1 MPKNRFMV
9 DGAGR
14 DVKAKAILIVIL
26 FLTSLVPLAQS
37 NATLPSSPAL
47 SFSPMTCGGQTMWDT
62 VADVNNAVLDI
73 VGNETYPAISTASN
87 ATNLYIRML
96 LDESPLQTSTNLKSF
111 SWGLEFDTDGNLST
125 YEHLIIMNGAGQDTL
140 YIKNNTVTTSPDDPT
155 DSTESTSVTFSNTA
169 SWWNVTAANSAFA
182 GSTDYWLTFI
192 LPWTVLADHNI
203 TREATAAYWFGTSTQ
218 SSNINGDFVCH
229 DGLSN
234 DPVTLQALAS
244 DTGSLDPTTR
254 LSYPNA
260 VDTALGKTVY
270 ASVVNT
276 STLTI
281 NPIAVPPSA
290 TFEVGASTN
299 GTVNATVTSSGVVHL
314 TGLAVGLQDEVMVF
328 ANTTFGTDVVS
339 VNTTF
344 VVNVTEYL
352 AAADHVLT
360 VAAGSQFAN
369 VVGVGATWVP
379 QGTTVEAEGL
389 PSNVAYVPPRSG
401 IVEVANGPQSLVCTL
416 TENGRLF
423 CQGYAQPYYQS
434 PDHENANYY
443 HYYSNRAPSEVMQEG
458 GEAWTHV
465 AGTANEVCASNE
477 ANEVWCWGSN
487 YGSGNMGSI
496 THTASGNLTQ
506 MVSVRSGTFCALF
519 DESLDSVTCWGRN
532 YDGVLGSSITGGWT
546 STATTHSLGTGVE
559 ATALYTGKQVLCIDT
574 AGGDLSC
581 MGRLP
586 TSTGI
591 TTTSSP
597 STSNTLSD
605 LHGQSAIVDM
615 ASEPYGTTCAV
626 LTNGSVACY
635 GSTASSSYVAFRGLG
650 ANGTAPV
657 DAHVLSYVDL
667 PNGMNAEMIA
677 GPDLESNG
685 DANHFCVG
693 TDSAEAWCWGFN
705 RTAYNSSQSDP
716 YSAPAP
722 TAFFSED
729 LPSGTVDLLSRGYNH
744 DDSNGVDLVLTSSN
758 ELLTHYNSSSLS
770 YYDRGNTQNKSASYW
785 TGNDGSYNS
794 SARWHGWDLP
804 SHVLKGEA
812 PDQEGTSRIVL
823 HYNTSTTSS
832 RVLVDLVVTD
842 PFRFTAPI
850 YEYEIDT
857 PVNQPIDI
865 RDLCDNSV
873 SGQRCDVFFAPEQPR
888 GLDLV
893 NGMSSNIGV
902 YSFEGTAQANVIN
915 TTFSIVAQQWVDA
928 YETATIPTFNSG
940 AMVTTFENVVT
951 MRPSLRSYG
960 TFPVVANG
968 FPFDAKL
975 DRLLPLMVASESFSF
990 EGTVPN
996 FNFTLQVEDRR
1007 FETLGE
1013 VNNMFCADGDDGLS
1027 CWGRYY
1033 SNEDYPWQALDNQP
1047 YIFPNTTTIDNT
1059 FSRPVPARLSGDF
1072 SLQDLEGECT
1082 LNSTSVV
1089 VCPQRVGSYPPS
1101 IQWNTKLNGATVQH
1115 KADSGS
1121 CVVLTNGSVG
1131 CWSDYSQYGLTQS
1144 NGVYWRSLP
1153 GGAAATEVV
1162 AFGNNLCAILT
1173 NGSIACTYYKDIYNS
1188 EWILES
1194 QFDVA
1199 PGTLQNGDMALL
1211 EMPAGRTAVRGIGPY
1226 TSGLTCFQLD
1236 DDSVYCTGRYVPD
1249 LDETSSSYDPHQ
1261 TVAGLGTVINSSSST
1276 GSWPACVVDDNHD
1289 LYCTTY
1295 PGYGETHAWGVIRNL
1310 AGAASEQ
1317 FGSQLTTLMPIDTG
1331 GPVVDVAMTS
1341 YTICVLYENGTVS
1354 CAGMDKTI
1362 MGIGEK
1368 EIYFGVNQNW
1378 VPNFVNFTKI
1388 LDTAVGLIVQTAA
1401 TPSQY
1406 GQSQELD
1413 LYVNTSY
1420 GLKDISSD
1428 PPIVW
1433 DGEYSVNY
1441 PFRFDYVHAVEFDSW
1456 TVEIVNTTSFT
1467 IPGTTYCTWCTN
1479 FTFTPQLPQ
1488 NWQFN
1493 PATGDI
1499 TGYASQEF
1507 AATTYTLNASAAN
1520 GSDEVQI
1527 EIAVVK
1533 DLTVPIIVKSN
1544 PYSHIEILVNQSMT
1558 EIDFNDTT
1566 GKATSWSISPSPPTG
1581 VYFETLNGTMWGTP
1595 AFVEFFPRN
1604 YTVTATTAAGMTST
1618 MSFSMQVMSTFT
1630 PIDSDNDGLPDDRDP
1645 DDDNDGYNDTLDPFP
1660 LDPNEWE
1667 DTDADGTGDNADT
1680 DDDNDGVEDTSDLWP
1695 YDGTEWSDNDGDG
1708 TGDNADTDDDNDGFL
1723 DTLEETCGSSSTDNT
1738 SLPTDFDTDGDGDCD
1753 AVDTDDDDDG
1763 WSDADESTCGSNPL
1777 SNLSVPV
1784 DFDGDN
1790 VCDFMDDDDDNDGV
1804 DDVDDDFP
1812 YDPTESDDSDGDGV
1826 GDNADR
1832 FPNNP
1837 NESGDRDG
1845 DGVGDN
1851 GDAFPDDANETV
1863 DTDGDGV
1870 GDNGDAFPSDG
1881 NESADSD
1888 GDGLG
1893 DNADAF
1899 PNDMNETVDTD
1910 GDGVGDNGD
1919 AFPSDA
1925 NESADSDGDGVGD
1938 NSDLFPDDAN
1948 ETIDTDADGVGDNGD
1963 FLPFDPSQSAD
1974 SDGDGCGD
1982 NATGTNGDQF
1992 PNDSTECPDSDGDGV
2007 GDNGDLFPNDANESA
2022 DSDGDGVGDN
2032 ADAFPNDASES
2043 DDADG
2048 DGVGDN
2054 ADFLPNDATQSV
2066 DTDGDGCGD
2075 HPEGTNGDRFPNDA
2089 SECGDADGDGVGDNT
2104 DLFPNDAG
2112 ESVDADGDGY
2122 GDNGDF
2128 LPTDASQWLDSDGDG
2143 CGDNAEGTNGDLFPN
2158 DAYDCTDI
2166 DGDGIG
2172 DRADDDDDNDGVR
2185 DTVDAFPYDAN
2196 ESVDTDGDGMG
2207 DNADEDDDGDG
2218 VSDVDDYDSLNPL
2231 VWDEP
2236 GFSISFGQYFTTIV
2250 GVLFLLVFLT
2260 REKDEDEPDA

>member
-1 MPKNRFMV
+1 MNPTTVLWCVPLAQSM
-9 DGAGR
+9 
-14 DVKAKAILIVIL
+14 KAKAMFLVTI

-192 LPWTVLADHNI
+192 LPWSTLADHDI
-203 TREATAAYWFGTSTQ
+203 TRDTTTAYWFGTSTQ
-218 SSNINGDFVCH
+218 PANINGDFVCH

-244 DTGSLDPTTR
+244 DTDSLDPSTR

-260 VDTALGKTVY
+260 YTAGGAKYVDVT
-270 ASVVNT
+270 VVNGSSLNINAI
-276 STLTI
+276 ST
-281 NPIAVPPSA
+281 PPSA
-290 TFEVGASTN
+290 TYGLEFGPNGSINASVATN
-299 GTVNATVTSSGVVHL
+299 GAVTITGDGVGSDWVK
-314 TGLAVGLQDEVMVF
+314 VF
-328 ANTTFGTDVVS
+328 ANTTFGTSTVS
-339 VNTTF
+339 VNSTF
-344 VVNVTEYL
+344 LVTVTDYL
-352 AAADHVLT
+352 APADHVID
-360 VAAGSQFAN
+360 VAEGAEF
-369 VVGVGATWVP
+369 VHVLPVGDAWINPDV
-379 QGTTVEAEGL
+379 TVEVEGL
-389 PSNVAYVPPRSG
+389 PTGVTYVPPRTNITQVTESG
-401 IVEVANGPQSLVCTL
+401 YYAQCSL
-416 TENGRLF
+416 TEDGRVF
-423 CQGYAQPYYQS
+423 CQGYDNNKALG
-434 PDHENANYY
+434 PDY
-443 HYYSNRAPSEVMQEG
+443 HLNGHYSSVYASRAPVEVHEPAG
-458 GEAWTHV
+458 LDWTAV
-465 AGTANEVCASNE
+465 GSTFSAFCAANG
-477 ANEVWCWGSN
+477 ANDIRCWGDNGVSARTFVNISNLPSDNVTQIVGTTDTFCGLFETGQVNCWGKDPARILTSNSN
-487 YGSGNMGSI
+487 YAF
-496 THTASGNLTQ
+496 TTASVAVTW
-506 MVSVRSGTFCALF
+506 SGSTITELVHLDQSICALSSSGLEYCLGTTINPTTGATEYASA
-519 DESLDSVTCWGRN
+519 DTPSTTSLLSTIN
-532 YDGVLGSSITGGWT
+532 SGSS
-546 STATTHSLGTGVE
+546 V
-559 ATALYTGKQVLCIDT
+559 
-574 AGGDLSC
+574 
-581 MGRLP
+581 
-586 TSTGI
+586 
-591 TTTSSP
+591 
-597 STSNTLSD
+597 
-605 LHGQSAIVDM
+605 VDM
-615 ASEPYGTTCAV
+615 AQEQNTVCAV

-635 GSTASSSYVAFRGLG
+635 GDINYAYMRGMGQGAATPASYHEVTFASLPNNTNATAIAAKSVWNDYARQFCALLDTDEIACWGL
-650 ANGTAPV
+650 NRTNTWPYTAPGPTPAAV
-657 DAHVLSYVDL
+657 NVPANTLDL
-667 PNGMNAEMIA
+667 FTTARSGEYGPSQIITSDNLLYNYRATNG
-677 GPDLESNG
+677 
-685 DANHFCVG
+685 
-693 TDSAEAWCWGFN
+693 
-705 RTAYNSSQSDP
+705 
-716 YSAPAP
+716 
-722 TAFFSED
+722 
-729 LPSGTVDLLSRGYNH
+729 SGY
-744 DDSNGVDLVLTSSN
+744 LV
-758 ELLTHYNSSSLS
+758 
-770 YYDRGNTQNKSASYW
+770 NKSASYSQY
-785 TGNDGSYNS
+785 TGSSINYSAEWHGYDLPAHYINGTLTGLGLHRFTVWYNS
-794 SARWHGWDLP
+794 S
-804 SHVLKGEA
+804 
-812 PDQEGTSRIVL
+812 
-823 HYNTSTTSS
+823 TTSQS
-832 RVLVDLVVTD
+832 YDIELNATA

-857 PVNQPIDI
+857 YVNQPIDV
-865 RDLCDNSV
+865 RDTCVQGDL
-873 SGQRCDVFFAPEQPR
+873 GQRCDAFFAPEAPR
-888 GLDLV
+888 GISLNDYY
-893 NGMSSNIGV
+893 GWTGSN
-902 YSFEGTAQANVIN
+902 FQFTGTAQANVIN
-915 TTFSIVAQQWVDA
+915 TTFSIVVQQWVDTWEV
-928 YETATIPTFNSG
+928 YHPSDYNSG
-940 AMVTTFENVVT
+940 DLVNIFEEVVT
-951 MRPSLRSYG
+951 VRPSLRSFG

-968 FPFDAKL
+968 FPFDANL
-975 DRLLPLMVASESFSF
+975 NRLMPLMTASESFSF

-1007 FETLGE
+1007 FDTLGT
-1013 VNNMFCADGDDGLS
+1013 NNGMVCADGNDGMS

-1033 SNEDYPWQALDNQP
+1033 TYGSTNPYNGISNQRYFL
-1047 YIFPNTTTIDNT
+1047 PNTTTIDDT
-1059 FSRPVPARLSGDF
+1059 FSTPIPSRVSGDF
-1072 SLQDLEGECT
+1072 DISTVGYGT
-1082 LNSTSVV
+1082 LGCVMNATSVV
-1089 VCPQRVGSYPPS
+1089 RCPTSVQYNSPYTITWEDPYNGATASDKSNAGQCAVLSNGSVACRSVNSDWGLPPS
-1101 IQWNTKLNGATVQH
+1101 INGISWMPLP
-1115 KADSGS
+1115 SGAS
-1121 CVVLTNGSVG
+1121 AV
-1131 CWSDYSQYGLTQS
+1131 
-1144 NGVYWRSLP
+1144 
-1153 GGAAATEVV
+1153 EVESMSYR
-1162 AFGNNLCAILT
+1162 NLCAILS
-1173 NGSIACTYYKDIYNS
+1173 NGSIACTVWVPGPGQTGYDHVKLS
-1188 EWILES
+1188 K
-1194 QFDVA
+1194 FDN
-1199 PGTLQNGDMALL
+1199 GSRILQNGDVELL
-1211 EMPAGRTAVRGIGPY
+1211 EMPTGRTAVTFLGMEGR
-1226 TSGLTCFQLD
+1226 SSCVQLD
-1236 DDSVYCTGRYVPD
+1236 DDSVYCFGRNLGD
-1249 LDETSSSYDPHQ
+1249 LDDQNPSYAPHR
-1261 TVAGLGTVINSSSST
+1261 TFGTMGAAINMST
-1276 GSWPACVVDDNHD
+1276 YGNEQSCLVDDNHS
-1289 LYCTTY
+1289 LWCSGYIYSNYYPTY
-1295 PGYGETHAWGVIRNL
+1295 HMLDT
-1310 AGAASEQ
+1310 
-1317 FGSQLTTLMPIDTG
+1317 SQRLDSWTSTYQQVDTG
-1331 GPVVDVAMTS
+1331 GAVVDVEITDR
-1341 YTICVLYENGTVS
+1341 TVCVLYANGTVS
-1354 CAGMDKTI
+1354 CAGVDKTI

-1368 EIYFGVNQNW
+1368 EIYFGVNQGW
-1378 VPNFVNFTKI
+1378 TPAFVNFSKI
-1388 LDTAVGLIVQTAA
+1388 LDTPVGLMVYTPA
-1401 TPSQY
+1401 TPANYGMSQT
-1406 GQSQELD
+1406 LD
-1413 LYVNTSY
+1413 LYVNTTY
-1420 GLKDISSD
+1420 GQKDISDS
-1428 PPIVW
+1428 PPISW
-1433 DGEYSVNY
+1433 DGDYSVNY
-1441 PFRFDYVHAVEFDSW
+1441 PFKLDYVHAVEFESS

-1479 FTFTPQLPQ
+1479 FTFTPPLPQ

-1493 PATGDI
+1493 SVTGDI

-1544 PYSHIEILVNQSMT
+1544 PYSHIEVLVNQSMT

-1566 GKATSWSISPSPPTG
+1566 GKTSSWSISPSPPTG

-1680 DDDNDGVEDTSDLWP
+1680 DDDNDGVDDSNDLWP

-1708 TGDNADTDDDNDGFL
+1708 TGDNADTDDDNDGYL
-1723 DTLEETCGSSSTDNT
+1723 DMLEETCGSSSTDNT
-1738 SLPTDFDTDGDGDCD
+1738 STPTDFDTDGDGDCD
-1753 AVDTDDDDDG
+1753 AVDLDDDDDG
-1763 WSDADESTCGSNPL
+1763 WSDADETTCGSNPL
-1777 SNLSVPV
+1777 WNLSVPV

-1790 VCDFMDDDDDNDGV
+1790 VCDIMDDDDDNDGV

-1812 YDPTESDDSDGDGV
+1812 YDSNETDDTDGDGV

-1832 FPNNP
+1832 FPNDP

-1863 DTDGDGV
+1863 D
-1870 GDNGDAFPSDG
+1870 S
-1881 NESADSD
+1881 
-1888 GDGLG
+1888 
-1893 DNADAF
+1893 
-1899 PNDMNETVDTD
+1899 D

-1925 NESADSDGDGVGD
+1925 NESSDRDGDGVGD
-1938 NSDLFPDDAN
+1938 NSDLFPDDGN
-1948 ETIDTDADGVGDNGD
+1948 ETVDTDGDGVGDNGD

-2007 GDNGDLFPNDANESA
+2007 GDNGDLYPNDANESA

-2043 DDADG
+2043 DDSDG

-2054 ADFLPNDATQSV
+2054 ADFLPNDATQTV
-2066 DTDGDGCGD
+2066 DADGDGCGD
-2075 HPEGTNGDRFPNDA
+2075 NPEGTNGDRFPSDA

-2104 DLFPNDAG
+2104 DLFPNDAD
-2112 ESVDADGDGY
+2112 ESVDTDGDGY

-2128 LPTDASQWLDSDGDG
+2128 LPNDASQWLDSDGDG

-2196 ESVDTDGDGMG
+2196 ETVDTDGDGLG

>member
-1 MPKNRFMV
+1 ML

-14 DVKAKAILIVIL
+14 DVKAKAILLVTL

-62 VADVNNAVLDI
+62 VADVNNAALDI

-299 GTVNATVTSSGVVHL
+299 GNVNATVTSSGVVHL

-389 PSNVAYVPPRSG
+389 PSNVTYVPPRSG

-532 YDGVLGSSITGGWT
+532 YDGVLGSSITGAWT

-615 ASEPYGTTCAV
+615 ASEPYGTTCVV

-635 GSTASSSYVAFRGLG
+635 GTTASSSYVAFRGLG
-650 ANGTAPV
+650 ASGTAPA
-657 DAHVLSYVDL
+657 DAHVMSYVAL
-667 PNGMNAEMIA
+667 PNGKNAEMIA
-677 GPDLESNG
+677 GPDLEAYS

-693 TDSAEAWCWGFN
+693 TDSADAWCWGFN
-705 RTAYNSSQSDP
+705 RTSYNSSQADP
-716 YSAPAP
+716 YSAPASTP
-722 TAFFSED
+722 FFSEH
-729 LPSGTVDLLSRGYNH
+729 LPNGTVDILARGYNH
-744 DDSNGVDLVLTSSN
+744 DDSNGVDLALTSTN
-758 ELLTHYNSSSLS
+758 ELLTRYNLSSSS
-770 YYDRGNTQNKSASYW
+770 WNDWGSTQNKSASSW
-785 TGNDGSYNS
+785 IGNDGSYNS

-812 PDQEGTSRIVL
+812 PDQEGTSRVVL

-857 PVNQPIDI
+857 SVNQPIDI
-865 RDLCDNSV
+865 RDLCDYSV
-873 SGQRCDVFFAPEQPR
+873 ASQRCDVFFAPEQPR

-893 NGMSSNIGV
+893 NAMSSNIGV

-940 AMVTTFENVVT
+940 AQVSTFENVVT

-968 FPFDAKL
+968 FPFDARL

-990 EGTVPN
+990 EGTIPN

-1013 VNNMFCADGDDGLS
+1013 YNNMFCADGDEGLS
-1027 CWGRYY
+1027 CWGRYT
-1033 SNEDYPWQALDNQP
+1033 SNEDYPWQALEYQP
-1047 YIFPNTTTIDNT
+1047 YVFPNTTTIDNT

-1072 SLQDLEGECT
+1072 SLQDLEGSCT
-1082 LNSTSVV
+1082 LNSSSVV
-1089 VCPQRVGSYPPS
+1089 ICPQRVGSYTPS

-1121 CVVLTNGSVG
+1121 CAVLTNGSVA
-1131 CWSDYSQYGLTQS
+1131 CWNNYNQFGLTQS

-1153 GGAAATEVV
+1153 GGASATDVV
-1162 AFGNNLCAILT
+1162 VFGNNLCAILT
-1173 NGSIACTYYKDIYNS
+1173 NGSIACTYYKDNYNND
-1188 EWILES
+1188 WILES

-1199 PGTLQNGDMALL
+1199 TGTLQNGDMALL

-1236 DDSVYCTGRYVPD
+1236 DDSVYCAGRYVPD
-1249 LDETSSSYDPHQ
+1249 LDQISSSYDPHM
-1261 TVAGLGTVINSSSST
+1261 TVSGLGTVINSSSSGGGAT
-1276 GSWPACVVDDNHD
+1276 CVVDDNHD
-1289 LYCTTY
+1289 LYCATY
-1295 PGYGETHAWGVIRNL
+1295 PYWTETSSHGTVRNL
-1310 AGAASEQ
+1310 AGVSSEQ
-1317 FGSQLTTLMPIDTG
+1317 FGSQLTTFMPIDTG
-1331 GPVVDVAMTS
+1331 GPVVDIAMTS

-1378 VPNFVNFTKI
+1378 VPDFVNFTKI
-1388 LDTAVGLIVQTAA
+1388 LDTAVGLVVQTAA

-1479 FTFTPQLPQ
+1479 FTFTPPLPQ

-1544 PYSHIEILVNQSMT
+1544 PYSHIEVLVNQSMT

-1581 VYFETLNGTMWGTP
+1581 IYFETLNGTMWGTP

-1630 PIDSDNDGLPDDRDP
+1630 PVDSDNDGLPDDRDP
-1645 DDDNDGYNDTLDPFP
+1645 DDDNDGYNDTFDPFP

-1667 DTDADGTGDNADT
+1667 DSDADGTGDNADT
-1680 DDDNDGVEDTSDLWP
+1680 DDDNDGVDDSNDLWP

-1723 DTLEETCGSSSTDNT
+1723 DMLEETCGSSSTDNT
-1738 SLPTDFDTDGDGDCD
+1738 SIPTDFDTDGDGDCD

-1763 WSDADESTCGSNPL
+1763 WSDVNETICGSNPL
-1777 SNLSVPV
+1777 WNASVPV

-1790 VCDFMDDDDDNDGV
+1790 ICDIMDDDDDNDGV
-1804 DDVDDDFP
+1804 DDVDDAFP
-1812 YDPTESDDSDGDGV
+1812 YDPEETNDTDGDGV
-1826 GDNADR
+1826 GDNGDR
-1832 FPNNP
+1832 FPNDSS
-1837 NESGDRDG
+1837 ESSDRDG

-1851 GDAFPDDANETV
+1851 TDLFPDDANETV

-1870 GDNGDAFPSDG
+1870 GDNGDTFPSDA

-1888 GDGLG
+1888 GDGIG
-1893 DNADAF
+1893 DNSDLF
-1899 PNDMNETVDTD
+1899 PDDPNETVDTD

-1919 AFPSDA
+1919 Y
-1925 NESADSDGDGVGD
+1925 
-1938 NSDLFPDDAN
+1938 
-1948 ETIDTDADGVGDNGD
+1948 
-1963 FLPFDPSQSAD
+1963 LPLDPSQSAD

-2007 GDNGDLFPNDANESA
+2007 GDNGDLFPNDANESVDTDGDGIGDNGDA
-2022 DSDGDGVGDN
+2022 FPEDSSETNDTDNDGVGDN
-2032 ADAFPNDASES
+2032 S
-2043 DDADG
+2043 
-2048 DGVGDN
+2048 
-2054 ADFLPNDATQSV
+2054 DFLPLDPSQSV

-2075 HPEGTNGDRFPNDA
+2075 NSTGTNGDQFPQDA
-2089 SECGDADGDGVGDNT
+2089 SECPDSDGDGLGDNT
-2104 DLFPNDAG
+2104 DLFPNDAL
-2112 ESVDADGDGY
+2112 ETIDTDGDGY
-2122 GDNGDF
+2122 GDNGDVF
-2128 LPTDASQWLDSDGDG
+2128 PNDVTQWLDSDGDG
-2143 CGDNAEGTNGDLFPN
+2143 CGDNSEGTNGDLFPN
-2158 DAYDCTDI
+2158 NAIDCYDA

-2172 DRADDDDDNDGVR
+2172 DNADTDDDNDGVR
-2185 DTVDAFPYDAN
+2185 DTMDAFPTNAA
-2196 ESVDTDGDGMG
+2196 ESVDTDGDGIG
-2207 DNADEDDDGDG
+2207 NNADDDDDGDG
-2218 VSDVDDYDSLNPL
+2218 VADAEDFDSLDPDI
-2231 VWDEP
+2231 WDEP
-2236 GFSISFGQYFTTIV
+2236 VLSLSFFQ
-2250 GVLFLLVFLT
+2250 FLT
-2260 REKDEDEPDA
+2260 LSIAFLTLFAILSRDDKEEDQ